1 MSEDYYINRLYPLQ
15 DEVLT
20 TVGKIDTSFYLTGGT
35 NLSRFLLNH
44 RYSDDLDFFVNG
56 SPKFT
61 QEVEQVVSRLNDNGK
76 VSWGLKDESFCR
88 VFVERDNVKLKLEFV
103 NDVKYRVGLPARSH
117 SGFLLDTWENI
128 LSNKITALSRSAAKD
143 FIDVLFLSLTFSFN
157 WEEMINHAKQKD
169 AWIAEHEIANFFIKL
184 DMERLQEVAFPSSF
198 NFKSIKFNYFET
210 LARDAFNGSDN
221 SLVGAKFI

>member
-1 MSEDYYINRLYPLQ
+1 MSEDYYINKLYPLQ
-15 DEVLT
+15 DEVLAAI
-20 TVGKIDTSFYLTGGT
+20 GKIDTPFYLTGDT

-44 RYSDDLDFFVNG
+44 RLSDDLDFFVNR
-56 SPKFT
+56 SPNFAH
-61 QEVEQVVSRLNDNGK
+61 EVEQVVKGLTDNGK

-88 VFVERDNVKLKLEFV
+88 VFIERDNVKLKLEFV
-103 NDVKYRVGLPARSH
+103 NDVKYRVGLPAKSH

-169 AWIAEHEIANFFIKL
+169 AWIAEHEIANFFIKFNM
-184 DMERLQEVAFPSSF
+184 DRLQEVAFPSSF
-198 NFKSIKFNYFET
+198 DFKSIKFNYFET
-210 LARDAFNGSDN
+210 LARDAFNGFDN
-221 SLVGAKFI
+221 SLVGAKLI